1 MTVGILEV
9 RIRLFASESLK
20 DKRRV
25 VKSLFS
31 RLRSSFN
38 VSVAELGDHALWQ
51 MVHFGIVHLSPDSV
65 YSNHILDTIV
75 EFLERQREFFVVDL
89 RKELL

>member
-1 MTVGILEV
+1 MIVGILEI
-9 RIRLFASESLK
+9 RIRLFAPNSLK
-20 DKRRV
+20 EKRRV
-25 VKSLFS
+25 VKRLFAK
-31 RLRSSFN
+31 LRSSFN
-38 VSVAELGDHALWQ
+38 ISVAELGDHALWQ

-75 EFLERQREFFVVDL
+75 AFLERQRDFFIVEV